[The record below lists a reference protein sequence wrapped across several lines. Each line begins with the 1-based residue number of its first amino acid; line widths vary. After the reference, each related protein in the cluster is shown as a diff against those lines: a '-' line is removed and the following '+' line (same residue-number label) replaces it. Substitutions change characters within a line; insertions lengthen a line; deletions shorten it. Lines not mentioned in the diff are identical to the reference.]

1 MSSPVH
7 FEVRESLFDELQ
19 GFRAKVV
26 PQVLQGILKAVH
38 AVNQFIAVIEEGKVR
53 RPQ

>member
-7 FEVRESLFDELQ
+7 SEVCQCLFDELQ
-19 GFRAKVV
+19 GFRVKVV

-38 AVNQFIAVIEEGKVR
+38 SVSQLIAVIEEGKVR